1 MGDARERDRT
11 EVTQTQSRPE
21 EGLMSEDDPTAYIFG
36 STLTEQQRLVAQAQE
51 LEQRARWLLD
61 HIGIQ
66 PGSRVID
73 IGCGPI
79 GILNLLSERV
89 GPRGGVVG
97 LEYVPRFA
105 EMARNEIAHRNLTN
119 VEVIQADALSNGLR
133 RNSFDFAHERLV
145 MINIPAPETIVS
157 EMVSLVRPGGTVAV
171 EEVDHAS
178 WLCHPAHASWD
189 TLVQTYHSAFRANGG
204 NVSFGRRLPELLRL
218 AGLEDVQC
226 KVHVDNVQPGAYR
239 RKHLLSLLQSLHDK
253 VVSLKLLA
261 DMELTAHKDALAE
274 HLDNPDTIVV
284 DQLLVQAWGR
294 KPTQ

>member
-1 MGDARERDRT
+1 MGDARQRDRLEIVKT
-11 EVTQTQSRPE
+11 HSRLD
-21 EGLMSEDDPTAYIFG
+21 EGLMSEDDPTTYIFG
-36 STLTEQQRLVAQAQE
+36 STFTEQQRLVAQAQG
-51 LEQRARWLLD
+51 LEQQARWLVD
-61 HIGIQ
+61 HIGIK

-89 GPRGGVVG
+89 GPQGRVVG

-119 VEVIQADALSNGLR
+119 VEVVQADALSNGLQT
-133 RNSFDFAHERLV
+133 NSFDFAHERLV

-226 KVHVDNVQPGAYR
+226 KVHVDAVQPGAYR

-253 VVSLKLLA
+253 IVSLKLLT
-261 DMELTAHKDALAE
+261 DKELTAHKDALAE
-274 HLDNPDTIVV
+274 HLDNPETIVI
-284 DQLLVQAWGR
+284 DQLLVQAWGER
-294 KPTQ
+294 PGT